1 MCNLSGQNNFF
12 GRRCVWVNGPVIVG
26 AGPSG
31 LAVSAC
37 LREQD
42 VPFVVIERSD
52 CIASL
57 WQKHTYNRLKLH
69 LPKKFCQL
77 PRLPFPEEYPEYP
90 TKKQFIAYLENY
102 AQKFDIKPHFNE
114 CVQSAKYDEA
124 CQLWR
129 VVTVSTTES
138 TRSETEYICQM
149 LVVATGENAEG
160 VVPEIDG
167 LQDFSGEVVHAKD
180 YKSGENYTGKKVL
193 VVGCGNSGMELSLD
207 LSNHNAKPSIVVRSS
222 VHILPREI
230 MGKST
235 FDLAMILMKWLPLWL
250 VDKLL
255 LILTWFILGN
265 THKYGIKR
273 PSIGP
278 LELKNRHGKT
288 PVLDI
293 GALQKIRSGDITVVP
308 GVKRFKRNS
317 VELVDGETVDID
329 SVVLATGYRSNVP
342 YWLQESE
349 FFAKNGFPKTPFPN
363 GWKGKN
369 GLYASGFTRR
379 GLAGVSA
386 DAIKISQ
393 DIAQVW
399 KQDLNN
405 KNRRLLRRC
414 ISTF

>member
-57 WQKHTYNRLKLH
+57 WQKRTYNRLKLH

-278 LELKNRHGKT
+278 LELKNRNGKT

-293 GALQKIRSGDITVVP
+293 GTLQKIRSGDITVVP

-329 SVVLATGYRSNVP
+329 SVVLATGYRSNVAF
-342 YWLQESE
+342 WLQESE
-349 FFAKNGFPKTPFPN
+349 FFAKNGFPN

-405 KNRRLLRRC
+405 KNRRLIMRRC

>member
-1 MCNLSGQNNFF
+1 MCNLSGQNSFF

-342 YWLQESE
+342 FWLQESE

-405 KNRRLLRRC
+405 KNRRLLRR
-414 ISTF
+414 

>member
-1 MCNLSGQNNFF
+1 
-12 GRRCVWVNGPVIVG
+12 
-26 AGPSG
+26 
-31 LAVSAC
+31 
-37 LREQD
+37 
-42 VPFVVIERSD
+42 
-52 CIASL
+52 
-57 WQKHTYNRLKLH
+57 
-69 LPKKFCQL
+69 
-77 PRLPFPEEYPEYP
+77 
-90 TKKQFIAYLENY
+90 
-102 AQKFDIKPHFNE
+102 
-114 CVQSAKYDEA
+114 
-124 CQLWR
+124 
-129 VVTVSTTES
+129 
-138 TRSETEYICQM
+138 
-149 LVVATGENAEG
+149 
-160 VVPEIDG
+160 
-167 LQDFSGEVVHAKD
+167 
-180 YKSGENYTGKKVL
+180 
-193 VVGCGNSGMELSLD
+193 
-207 LSNHNAKPSIVVRSS
+207 
-222 VHILPREI
+222 

-288 PVLDI
+288 PVLDV
-293 GALQKIRSGDITVVP
+293 GTLQKIRSGDITVVP
-308 GVKRFKRNS
+308 GVKRFKGNS

-349 FFAKNGFPKTPFPN
+349 LFAKNGFPN

-369 GLYASGFTRR
+369 GLYASGFTRT

-405 KNRRLLRRC
+405 KNRRLIMRRC
-414 ISTF
+414 I